1 MELGGDVVRGTFLG
15 KDLRGK
21 LELSRLMAVKTGFGG
36 QGREEV
42 ISKKSKMDLQIP
54 NEKKTWHRSA
64 GLEKRMGKNWLA
76 SQCVFEQSG
85 ELKQEQLS
93 SRTLI
98 ICWKKPTCS
107 SKEIQIYTFGS
118 TTVYV

>member
-54 NEKKTWHRSA
+54 RM
-64 GLEKRMGKNWLA
+64 KRKHGTGQQDWRRGWVRTGWLLNV
-76 SQCVFEQSG
+76 S
-85 ELKQEQLS
+85 LS
-93 SRTLI
+93 KVVS
-98 ICWKKPTCS
+98 
-107 SKEIQIYTFGS
+107 
-118 TTVYV
+118 